1 MLSGSTWGNVPAQ
14 YTNVMFKEE
23 YVKYVCVL
31 LIFFCVSCASNNHVS
46 NPETVPLKVEC
57 QTIEKQGALTKADAK
72 ELEKNCEEP
81 PSNPIGAIIQG
92 GISMAILLALIL

>member
-1 MLSGSTWGNVPAQ
+1 
-14 YTNVMFKEE
+14 
-23 YVKYVCVL
+23 VKYIGVL

-57 QTIEKQGALTKADAK
+57 QASEKPGVLTKADVQ
-72 ELEKNCEEP
+72 ELEKDCEEP